1 MKTVEL
7 QTQRAMLEIPENA
20 LKATLKFKVL
30 YKGEVIE
37 VKQKLSEEELN
48 AAVED
53 AKENY
58 CSPDD
63 IFVLTEEGKRYAD
76 KN

>member
-1 MKTVEL
+1 MEEINLNLK
-7 QTQRAMLEIPENA
+7 RAMLEIPENA
-20 LKATLKFKVL
+20 IDAVFTFKI
-30 YKGEVIE
+30 YISGEIKE
-37 VKQKLSEEELN
+37 VKTTMNMSEIR
-48 AAVED
+48 AAIED

-58 CSPDD
+58 CAPDD